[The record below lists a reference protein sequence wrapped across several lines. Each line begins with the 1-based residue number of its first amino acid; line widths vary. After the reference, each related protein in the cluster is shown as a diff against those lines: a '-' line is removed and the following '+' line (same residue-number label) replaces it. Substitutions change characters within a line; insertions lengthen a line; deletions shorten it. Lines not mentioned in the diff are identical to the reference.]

1 MMKPAWLIED
11 GPFDEDHFSAFV
23 GEVRCQGMECRI
35 VKYNDVLSGKADLY
49 GQDECVIVHGSIR
62 LMRYLRRDTP
72 WIPGAW
78 CSFDNYKC
86 STYFAHWGKHL
97 FNGIYTIIPIGEAL
111 RMEQRLFTWFEQ
123 TKFPGQIFVRPNS
136 GAKPFTGQV
145 VKRKEWGEFCDMA
158 SEVMEPHALIVV
170 SSVKSDLSA
179 EYRFVVADGQVIA
192 ATQYLEKG
200 EPYSSPRVNDYARAL
215 AVEIASGEFRPDPM
229 YTIDI
234 GEMWYSP
241 RKAYLIEVNS
251 FSCAGMYACNPRP
264 IIESAIRQ
272 AELEWQDSND
282 SSMEKSNDTM

>member
-1 MMKPAWLIED
+1 MRPAWLIED
-11 GPFDEDHFSAFV
+11 GPFDDDHLGFFV
-23 GEVRCQGMECRI
+23 GEVRRQGMECRI
-35 VKYNDVLSGKADLY
+35 VRYNDVLSGKADLY
-49 GQDECVIVHGSIR
+49 GDDECVIIHGSIR
-62 LMRYLRRDTP
+62 LVRYLRRRTP

-97 FNGIYTIIPIGEAL
+97 FNKTYTIVPVGEL
-111 RMEQRLFTWFEQ
+111 RRLESHLFSVFEIA
-123 TKFPGQIFVRPNS
+123 KSPGQIFVRPNS

-145 VKRKEWGEFCDMA
+145 VQRKEWGEFCDMA
-158 SEVMEPHALIVV
+158 SEIMEPHALVVV

-234 GEMWYSP
+234 GEMWYNP
-241 RKAYLIEVNS
+241 CKAYLVETNS
-251 FSCAGMYACNPRP
+251 FSCAGLYACNPKP
-264 IIESAIRQ
+264 IIESAVRQ
-272 AELEWQDSND
+272 AELEWQDANGS
-282 SSMEKSNDTM
+282 